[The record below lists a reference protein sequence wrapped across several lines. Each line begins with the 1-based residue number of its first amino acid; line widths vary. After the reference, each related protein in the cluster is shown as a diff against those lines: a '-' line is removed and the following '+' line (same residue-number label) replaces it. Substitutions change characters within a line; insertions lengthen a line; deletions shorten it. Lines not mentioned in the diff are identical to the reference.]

1 MKIRR
6 TLLFITITL
15 NLIIISACGDKAAR
29 TVEYFDT
36 HEAERSARIEECKK
50 MEPTDRQ
57 TDKDCQ
63 AAIMSWSKSEHKRLK
78 EGLNTPQ
85 PKSKGFGLKE
95 IR

>member
-1 MKIRR
+1 MKIKKIFYYSV
-6 TLLFITITL
+6 LVMF
-15 NLIIISACGDKAAR
+15 LILVVSACDKAAR

-50 MEPTDRQ
+50 LDPTEMQ
-57 TDKDCQ
+57 NDKDCR
-63 AAIMSWSKSEHKRLK
+63 AAIMSWSNAEHKRLK

-85 PKSKGFGLKE
+85 PKSNGIGFKE

>member
-1 MKIRR
+1 MKIKKIFYYSV
-6 TLLFITITL
+6 LVMF
-15 NLIIISACGDKAAR
+15 LILVVSACDKAAR

-85 PKSKGFGLKE
+85 PKSKGIGLKE